1 MSTGDRVA
9 HEHSSHCHVVL
20 PSWLA
25 SSCLFCFFAFCLSV
39 WVQSAQCWAPFALS
53 FCVCLPSSFAMS
65 PRRKRNSFESSLPVT
80 SSSCSTSAVT
90 SLPTVASAPVLV
102 PGTSASASIDFA
114 RIFSFGYSA
123 HSDTDF
129 GHRTA
134 VVICRSW
141 RSFRFYARP
150 SCHFCSRVARVIFG
164 QSRGT
169 FGRLWHAACLAALK
183 TSKN

>member
-1 MSTGDRVA
+1 MLRVA
-9 HEHSSHCHVVL
+9 FAAVL
-20 PSWLA
+20 PFV
-25 SSCLFCFFAFCLSV
+25 CLFGFSSPDYSIAE
-39 WVQSAQCWAPFALS
+39 CWASFALS

-65 PRRKRNSFESSLPVT
+65 PRRKKNSFESSLPVA
-80 SSSCSTSAVT
+80 SSSCSTSAIS
-90 SLPTVASAPVLV
+90 SLPTVASAPALV
-102 PGTSASASIDFA
+102 PGTSASPSIDFA

-150 SCHFCSRVARVIFG
+150 SCHFCLRVVGVTLVNRAAHLDAFG
-164 QSRGT
+164 MHQP
-169 FGRLWHAACLAALK
+169 
-183 TSKN
+183 

>member
-1 MSTGDRVA
+1 
-9 HEHSSHCHVVL
+9 
-20 PSWLA
+20 
-25 SSCLFCFFAFCLSV
+25 
-39 WVQSAQCWAPFALS
+39 
-53 FCVCLPSSFAMS
+53 MS
-65 PRRKRNSFESSLPVT
+65 PRRKRNSFESSLPVA

-90 SLPTVASAPVLV
+90 SLPTVASAPALV
-102 PGTSASASIDFA
+102 PGTWASASIDFA

-150 SCHFCSRVARVIFG
+150 SRHFCSRVAGVNFVLNHKRGISVIDCCWVPASECFDLVHFSASG
-164 QSRGT
+164 FAGKRFARYVIVSFCST
-169 FGRLWHAACLAALK
+169 FCLCVFLR
-183 TSKN
+183 

>member
-1 MSTGDRVA
+1 
-9 HEHSSHCHVVL
+9 
-20 PSWLA
+20 
-25 SSCLFCFFAFCLSV
+25 
-39 WVQSAQCWAPFALS
+39 
-53 FCVCLPSSFAMS
+53 MS

-80 SSSCSTSAVT
+80 SCSCSTSAVT

-134 VVICRSW
+134 VVTCRSW
-141 RSFRFYARP
+141 RSFSFYARP
-150 SCHFCSRVARVIFG
+150 SRHFCSRVAGVNFG
-164 QSRGT
+164 QSGGT
-169 FGRLWHAACLAALK
+169 FGRLWHAPALVLNHKRGISVIDCCWVPASECFDLVHFSASGIVVKRFARYVIVSFCSTFCLCVFLR
-183 TSKN
+183 